1 MNLRLGLC
9 LRNRRRKIV
18 KLMVSRHGSSSA
30 PCSMRPPD
38 VSNVEAIRGVEEKES
53 DSMERDVIQAVL
65 NHFQRRNNHGAYSLQ
80 QG

>member
-1 MNLRLGLC
+1 M
-9 LRNRRRKIV
+9 
-18 KLMVSRHGSSSA
+18 
-30 PCSMRPPD
+30 
-38 VSNVEAIRGVEEKES
+38 SNVEAIRGVEEKES